1 MTTERRPRTAGSQ
14 APTELLHTQLAR
26 LKLMHLLEQFEAVAQ
41 EAGAKQWS
49 HVEYLARLIEG
60 EAHHREDRSVLRR
73 VGLARFPVLKT
84 LDQFDW
90 SWPKKINRPQIQNL
104 FRLRFIEDKA
114 NLIFISNVGLGKS
127 HLSIALGHTAC
138 LRGYSVLFTTAVDII
153 NSLSAAHAHGVAE
166 GDKGYIQ
173 EISGVHLLPF
183 TYLGAKHML
192 TGYDH
197 LLFLAGV
204 IFFLYK
210 LKDIALYVSLFAIG
224 HSVTMLVGVYAG
236 VNVNAYLIDA
246 IIGLSVVYKA
256 LDNLGAYQ
264 RWFGVQPNTKAATL
278 IFGLFHGFGLAAKVQ
293 EFEIS
298 RDGLLPN
305 LLAFNVGV
313 EIGQLLALGA
323 ILIAMGYWRRT
334 AGFLQHAYTANVAMM
349 SAGFMLIGYQLTGL
363 FVS

>member
-1 MTTERRPRTAGSQ
+1 MTHTFPSRGRAAVLPRSRP
-14 APTELLHTQLAR
+14 LLHAFIGV
-26 LKLMHLLEQFEAVAQ
+26 LL
-41 EAGAKQWS
+41 
-49 HVEYLARLIEG
+49 YL
-60 EAHHREDRSVLRR
+60 
-73 VGLARFPVLKT
+73 F
-84 LDQFDW
+84 
-90 SWPKKINRPQIQNL
+90 
-104 FRLRFIEDKA
+104 
-114 NLIFISNVGLGKS
+114 
-127 HLSIALGHTAC
+127 
-138 LRGYSVLFTTAVDII
+138 
-153 NSLSAAHAHGVAE
+153 LSAFAHAHSVTE

-173 EISGVHLLPF
+173 EISGTHLLPF
-183 TYLGAKHML
+183 TYLGAKHMV

-224 HSVTMLVGVYAG
+224 HSVTMLYGVYAG

-256 LDNLGAYQ
+256 LDNLGAFQ
-264 RWFGVQPNTKAATL
+264 RWFGVQPNTKVATL
-278 IFGLFHGFGLAAKVQ
+278 VFGLFHGFGLAAKIQ
-293 EFEIS
+293 EFEIA

-323 ILIAMGYWRRT
+323 ILIAMGFWRRT
-334 AGFLQHAYTANVAMM
+334 AGFFQHAYTANVAMM
-349 SAGFMLIGYQLTGL
+349 CAGFMLIGYQLTGL